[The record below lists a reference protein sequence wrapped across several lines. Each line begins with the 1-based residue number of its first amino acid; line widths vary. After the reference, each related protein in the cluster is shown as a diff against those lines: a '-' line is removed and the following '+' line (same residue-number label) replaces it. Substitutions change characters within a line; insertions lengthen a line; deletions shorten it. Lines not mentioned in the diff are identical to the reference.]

1 MLKSILGK
9 LLMYVFRNSC
19 SSFFS
24 PLGEVDE
31 EARLAIPVPGACGA
45 VFRRS
50 WEYVGPVGSIFGCLG
65 AVLGALGS
73 SWDALGGVLGDL
85 GANLR

>member
-1 MLKSILGK
+1 
-9 LLMYVFRNSC
+9 MYVFRNSC

-50 WEYVGPVGSIFGCLG
+50 WEYVGPLGIIFWCLG
-65 AVLGALGS
+65 EIVDVRIAVILVHHFSHLSG
-73 SWDALGGVLGDL
+73 
-85 GANLR
+85 R